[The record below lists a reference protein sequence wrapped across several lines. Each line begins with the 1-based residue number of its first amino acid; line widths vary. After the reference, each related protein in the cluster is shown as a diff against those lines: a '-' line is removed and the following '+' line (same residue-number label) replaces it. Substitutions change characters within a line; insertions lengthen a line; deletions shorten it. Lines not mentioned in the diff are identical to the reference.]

1 MGKRIIC
8 GCVVLG
14 IVACLIGCQKSDNY
28 ELMKESKQQVLP
40 IYEKKDAEVQG
51 EKCAL
56 ETLQDVYKSDYILEE
71 WKIEKIGEPGGIFCN
86 DEAVLISD
94 KKTDCIFEVDYA
106 GNILKEVGGTGSG
119 EGEFISPSAITM
131 CNEKIYVLDQG
142 NNRIQVLDKELD
154 YIEEIK
160 LKNTQSTDPNYIPE
174 VLSVNQESIYVTG
187 VSLENPVVDK
197 YTDGKLKEIGSNFIG
212 SIYSCNNQIYLINSM
227 VRYYDEANDSFGA
240 LTSCPEWLMTI
251 KDNKLKKL
259 CELLGM
265 SVFTYSL
272 NMFFSLSREKENQKN
287 QERDLVLEISGGEG
301 MNGIEKQAFTLKDYE
316 KVDEITDGQT
326 FLYVVLPQF
335 YSYKNENY
343 EFVMILVDY
352 KKLDLKNG
360 YTYWGN
366 GLQDIMNCEMNPIP
380 QLEKKQMPTKIAEL
394 NWKTETDEIK
404 LKKCVVAPITYMEQ
418 YKEEISSAAI
428 HVEWKKKYLKNEE
441 KTIQKIET
449 YLYNSHDQSFRYRIY
464 SPEIELRNNTIKV
477 MTSLQ
482 AINKVALLFMAV
494 FLTGMIAIYQLRF
507 EHREESYGI
516 SLAYGAQY
524 KELYWEIFCEILLLN
539 SIGTI
544 IGIVIGYLV
553 TYYVDFG
560 IMISVVNVQGSWYT
574 FLSAYG
580 LCVVLSS
587 FVSVITFRKLKKKKI
602 IELLNVY

>member
-1 MGKRIIC
+1 
-8 GCVVLG
+8 
-14 IVACLIGCQKSDNY
+14 
-28 ELMKESKQQVLP
+28 MKA
-40 IYEKKDAEVQG
+40 I
-51 EKCAL
+51 L
-56 ETLQDVYKSDYILEE
+56 ET
-71 WKIEKIGEPGGIFCN
+71 
-86 DEAVLISD
+86 
-94 KKTDCIFEVDYA
+94 
-106 GNILKEVGGTGSG
+106 
-119 EGEFISPSAITM
+119 
-131 CNEKIYVLDQG
+131 
-142 NNRIQVLDKELD
+142 
-154 YIEEIK
+154 
-160 LKNTQSTDPNYIPE
+160 
-174 VLSVNQESIYVTG
+174 
-187 VSLENPVVDK
+187 
-197 YTDGKLKEIGSNFIG
+197 
-212 SIYSCNNQIYLINSM
+212 
-227 VRYYDEANDSFGA
+227 
-240 LTSCPEWLMTI
+240 
-251 KDNKLKKL
+251 
-259 CELLGM
+259 
-265 SVFTYSL
+265 
-272 NMFFSLSREKENQKN
+272 
-287 QERDLVLEISGGEG
+287 RDLVKYYGKGDNLVKAIDHTDLIIEPGEFTAIVGRSGSGKSTLLHMLGGLDRPDSGKVLIEG
-301 MNGIEKQAFTLKDYE
+301 RDIFKLKDEKQAFTLKDYE

>member
-1 MGKRIIC
+1 MNNYNTAIC
-8 GCVVLG
+8 IVG
-14 IVACLIGCQKSDNY
+14 ICLVIT
-28 ELMKESKQQVLP
+28 
-40 IYEKKDAEVQG
+40 
-51 EKCAL
+51 AL
-56 ETLQDVYKSDYILEE
+56 V
-71 WKIEKIGEPGGIFCN
+71 IFIN
-86 DEAVLISD
+86 HLRT
-94 KKTDCIFEVDYA
+94 KKTIDRIENMLNEAAKGNFSEKSFDETRLSSLESRFAHYLSASVVSARNVELEKDKIKSLIADISHQTKTPIANLLLYSELLLEDDTDNLSVQMRENIVQLHAQSEKLQFLIASLVKLSRLENGILQLSPQEEALKSMLTLAVKETEFKARAKGLELILHDTDEKAYFDSKWTLEAIC
-106 GNILKEVGGTGSG
+106 NILDNALKYTNEGT
-119 EGEFISPSAITM
+119 IS
-131 CNEKIYVLDQG
+131 
-142 NNRIQVLDKELD
+142 
-154 YIEEIK
+154 
-160 LKNTQSTDPNYIPE
+160 
-174 VLSVNQESIYVTG
+174 LSVTAYEM
-187 VSLENPVVDK
+187 
-197 YTDGKLKEIGSNFIG
+197 F
-212 SIYSCNNQIYLINSM
+212 
-227 VRYYDEANDSFGA
+227 VRID
-240 LTSCPEWLMTI
+240 I
-251 KDNKLKKL
+251 KD
-259 CELLGM
+259 
-265 SVFTYSL
+265 S
-272 NMFFSLSREKENQKN
+272 
-287 QERDLVLEISGGEG
+287 
-301 MNGIEKQAFTLKDYE
+301 
-316 KVDEITDGQT
+316 
-326 FLYVVLPQF
+326 
-335 YSYKNENY
+335 
-343 EFVMILVDY
+343 
-352 KKLDLKNG
+352 
-360 YTYWGN
+360 GN

-587 FVSVITFRKLKKKKI
+587 FVWIKNYASKLA
-602 IELLNVY
+602 